1 MSCTSTRQRDS
12 FAESFVSED
21 DLMTSNKQFTR
32 WTDLFCRP
40 NIYNVCFLQE
50 INSTHFART
59 QNTISR
65 FRVEPDC
72 IAFFL
77 HNKMSDLEI
86 QKTPIYVCILDMPYV
101 QTFPNV

>member
-40 NIYNVCFLQE
+40 NI
-50 INSTHFART
+50 
-59 QNTISR
+59 
-65 FRVEPDC
+65 
-72 IAFFL
+72 
-77 HNKMSDLEI
+77 
-86 QKTPIYVCILDMPYV
+86 
-101 QTFPNV
+101 